1 MNDTT
6 RRLEPIKMDV
16 YQPLSEV
23 VCNTLRAA
31 IRDGVFKSHERLM
44 EIRLAEELGVSRTPI
59 REAIRRLEQE
69 GFVVMIPRRGA
80 YVANISE
87 KSVQHVFEIRIAL
100 EELAAGLA
108 AQYIH
113 PEELT
118 ALEELLNEVRHC
130 LDTEDYKNI
139 VNLDVHFHDLLY
151 KASRNERLGEILN
164 NLREQMLRFRA
175 FNSNLPGRLEE
186 TWIEHRALL
195 DALAAHDVDKAK
207 QTVVAH
213 LEASRDILL
222 EALRQ
227 QASEEEAPRPWMK

>member
-1 MNDTT
+1 MNELS
-6 RRLEPIKMDV
+6 RRLTPIKMDV

-69 GFVVMIPRRGA
+69 GFVVMVPRRGA

-87 KSVQHVFEIRIAL
+87 KSVHHVYEIRIAL

-108 AQYIH
+108 AQHIRT
-113 PEELT
+113 EELQYLRGLIEEVEGL
-118 ALEELLNEVRHC
+118 LEEKDFKRVV
-130 LDTEDYKNI
+130 NI
-139 VNLDVHFHDLLY
+139 DVQFHDILY
-151 KASRNERLGEILN
+151 NASRNERLGEILN

-186 TWIEHRALL
+186 TWKEHKALI
-195 DALAAHDVDKAK
+195 DAIAAHDVEKAK
-207 QTVVAH
+207 ETAVAH
-213 LEASRDILL
+213 LVSSRDNLI
-222 EALRQ
+222 EGLRK
-227 QASEEEAPRPWMK
+227 QAAEQTIPRPWMK

>member
-1 MNDTT
+1 MNELS
-6 RRLEPIKMDV
+6 RRLEPIKMEV

-23 VCNTLRAA
+23 VCNKIRAA

-69 GFVVMIPRRGA
+69 GFVVMVPRCGA

-87 KSVQHVFEIRIAL
+87 KSVHHVFEIRIAL

-108 AQYIH
+108 AQYI
-113 PEELT
+113 T
-118 ALEELLNEVRHC
+118 REELLHLKGLLLEVKD
-130 LDTEDYKNI
+130 LIEAKDYKRV
-139 VNLDVHFHDLLY
+139 VNSDVQFHDFLY

-186 TWIEHRALL
+186 TWIEHKALV
-195 DALAAHDVDKAK
+195 DAIAEHDVEKAK
-207 QTVVAH
+207 ETAVAH
-213 LEASRDILL
+213 LVSSRDILL
-222 EALRQ
+222 EGLRK
-227 QASEEEAPRPWMK
+227 QAAEEKIPRPWMK